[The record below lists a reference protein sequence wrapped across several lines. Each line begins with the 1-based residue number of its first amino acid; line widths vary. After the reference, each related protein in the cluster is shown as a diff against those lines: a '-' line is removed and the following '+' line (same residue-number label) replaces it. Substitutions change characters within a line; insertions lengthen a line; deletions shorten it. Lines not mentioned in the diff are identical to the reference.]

1 MNLKNKDLVSIIMNC
16 HNGEKYLEQSLN
28 SILSQTYSNW
38 ELIFWDNLSTDK
50 SREIIQSLKDNRIK
64 YFSSKKFLKLY
75 DARNHAIKKANGKY
89 ISFLDTDDFWHHDKL
104 EKQINFKKKNEKYK
118 VIYSNYYILN
128 ERKHSKK
135 TRGNFLPSGF
145 ITKSL
150 LENYVLGI
158 LSIFIEKEIFD
169 NYSFNKEFDII
180 GDFDFFINLSKKYE
194 FGCIKEP
201 LAVYRWHEE
210 NYSKKKISNYAYE
223 ISRWLKLNDDK
234 LKSEGFS
241 TFKLK
246 LFFYKLRLKSLLNFL
261 GM

>member
-1 MNLKNKDLVSIIMNC
+1 MNLENKDLVSIIMNC

-50 SREIIQSLKDNRIK
+50 SREIIKSLKDNRIK